1 MGGPARGGIVGLT
14 SSPWFSPVEE
24 AVSDLLPVP
33 PPLPWRARAEAL
45 LGGRTLTPVRLAVA
59 LGGLAV
65 VVVLGGAVAVWVV
78 RTPPSTE
85 SLIPL
90 AAGATAAPSG
100 VSEPSAASE
109 TVDGIVVQAAGAV
122 AAPGVYR
129 LANDARVIDLIDAA
143 GGLAPGAD
151 PNRLALAA
159 KVTDGE
165 RVYVP
170 VVGEPLPA
178 AVGRGGSTSAGDAG
192 PVDLNTA
199 TESDLDALPGIGP
212 ATAAAIIAH
221 RDRNGPFTSVD
232 QLLEVRG
239 IGPAKL
245 EQLTG
250 LVRV

>member
-1 MGGPARGGIVGLT
+1 M
-14 SSPWFSPVEE
+14 
-24 AVSDLLPVP
+24 SDLLPVP
-33 PPLPWRARAEAL
+33 PPLSWRARAESL

-59 LGGLAV
+59 LAGLAAV
-65 VVVLGGAVAVWVV
+65 VGLGGVVAVWVL

-90 AAGATAAPSG
+90 AAGATAAPS
-100 VSEPSAASE
+100 SAPQLAP
-109 TVDGIVVQAAGAV
+109 VDGIVVQAAGAV
-122 AAPGVYR
+122 VAPGVYR
-129 LANDARVIDLIDAA
+129 LPNDARVIDLIDAA

-159 KVTDGE
+159 KVADGE

-170 VVGEPLPA
+170 IVGEPLPA
-178 AVGRGGSTSAGDAG
+178 AVGSGGAKGMGDAG

-199 TESDLDALPGIGP
+199 NESDLDALPGIGP
-212 ATAAAIIAH
+212 ATAAAIVAH
-221 RDRNGPFTSVD
+221 RDRHGPFTSVD

>member
-1 MGGPARGGIVGLT
+1 L
-14 SSPWFSPVEE
+14 S
-24 AVSDLLPVP
+24 
-33 PPLPWRARAEAL
+33 WRARAESL
-45 LGGRTLTPVRLAVA
+45 LGGRTLTPARLAVA
-59 LGGLAV
+59 LAGLAAV
-65 VVVLGGAVAVWVV
+65 VGLGGVVAVWVL

-90 AAGATAAPSG
+90 AAGATAAPS
-100 VSEPSAASE
+100 SAPQLAP
-109 TVDGIVVQAAGAV
+109 VDGIVVQAAGAV
-122 AAPGVYR
+122 VAPGVYR
-129 LANDARVIDLIDAA
+129 LPNDARVIDLIDAA

-159 KVTDGE
+159 KVADGE

-170 VVGEPLPA
+170 IVGEPLPA
-178 AVGRGGSTSAGDAG
+178 AVGSGGAKGMGDAG

-199 TESDLDALPGIGP
+199 NESDLDALPGIGP
-212 ATAAAIIAH
+212 ATAAAIVAH
-221 RDRNGPFTSVD
+221 RDRHGPFTSVD

>member
-1 MGGPARGGIVGLT
+1 M
-14 SSPWFSPVEE
+14 
-24 AVSDLLPVP
+24 SDLLPVP
-33 PPLPWRARAEAL
+33 PPLSWRARAESL
-45 LGGRTLTPVRLAVA
+45 LGGRTLTPARLAVA
-59 LGGLAV
+59 LAGLAAV
-65 VVVLGGAVAVWVV
+65 VGLGGVVAVWVL

-90 AAGATAAPSG
+90 AAGATAAPS
-100 VSEPSAASE
+100 SAPQLAP
-109 TVDGIVVQAAGAV
+109 VDGIVVQAAGAV
-122 AAPGVYR
+122 VAPGVYR
-129 LANDARVIDLIDAA
+129 LPNDARVIDLIDAA

-159 KVTDGE
+159 KVADGE

-170 VVGEPLPA
+170 IVGEPLPA
-178 AVGRGGSTSAGDAG
+178 AVGSGGATGTGDAG

-199 TESDLDALPGIGP
+199 NESDLDALPGIGP
-212 ATAAAIIAH
+212 ATAAAIVAH
-221 RDRNGPFTSVD
+221 RDRHGPFTSVD

>member
-1 MGGPARGGIVGLT
+1 L
-14 SSPWFSPVEE
+14 S
-24 AVSDLLPVP
+24 
-33 PPLPWRARAEAL
+33 WRARAESL
-45 LGGRTLTPVRLAVA
+45 LGGRTLTPARLAVA
-59 LGGLAV
+59 LAGLAAV
-65 VVVLGGAVAVWVV
+65 VGLGGVVAGWVL

-90 AAGATAAPSG
+90 AAGATAAPS
-100 VSEPSAASE
+100 SAPQLAP
-109 TVDGIVVQAAGAV
+109 VDGIVVQAAGAV
-122 AAPGVYR
+122 VAPGVYR
-129 LANDARVIDLIDAA
+129 LPNDARVIDLIDAA

-159 KVTDGE
+159 KVADGE

-170 VVGEPLPA
+170 IVGEPLPA
-178 AVGRGGSTSAGDAG
+178 AVGSGGAKGMGDAG

-199 TESDLDALPGIGP
+199 NESDLDALPGIGP
-212 ATAAAIIAH
+212 ATAAAIVAH
-221 RDRNGPFTSVD
+221 RDRHGPFTSVD

>member
-1 MGGPARGGIVGLT
+1 L
-14 SSPWFSPVEE
+14 S
-24 AVSDLLPVP
+24 
-33 PPLPWRARAEAL
+33 WRARAESL

-59 LGGLAV
+59 LAGLAAV
-65 VVVLGGAVAVWVV
+65 VGLGGVVAVWVL

-85 SLIPL
+85 SLVPL
-90 AAGATAAPSG
+90 AAGASAAPS
-100 VSEPSAASE
+100 SAPELAP
-109 TVDGIVVQAAGAV
+109 VDGIVVQAAGAV
-122 AAPGVYR
+122 VAPGVYR
-129 LANDARVIDLIDAA
+129 LPSDARVIDLIDAA
-143 GGLAPGAD
+143 GGLTPGAD

-159 KVTDGE
+159 KVADGE

-170 VVGEPLPA
+170 IVGEPLPA
-178 AVGRGGSTSAGDAG
+178 AVGSGGAKGMGDAG

-199 TESDLDALPGIGP
+199 NESDLDALPGIGP
-212 ATAAAIIAH
+212 ATAAAIVAH
-221 RDRNGPFTSVD
+221 RDRHGPFTSVD

>member
-1 MGGPARGGIVGLT
+1 L
-14 SSPWFSPVEE
+14 S
-24 AVSDLLPVP
+24 
-33 PPLPWRARAEAL
+33 WRARAESL
-45 LGGRTLTPVRLAVA
+45 LGGRTLTPVRVAVA
-59 LGGLAV
+59 LAGLAAV
-65 VVVLGGAVAVWVV
+65 VGLGGVVAVWVL

-90 AAGATAAPSG
+90 AAGASAAPS
-100 VSEPSAASE
+100 SAPELAP
-109 TVDGIVVQAAGAV
+109 VDGIVVQAAGAV
-122 AAPGVYR
+122 VAPGVYR
-129 LANDARVIDLIDAA
+129 LPSDARVIDLIDAA
-143 GGLAPGAD
+143 GGLTPGAD

-159 KVTDGE
+159 KVADGE

-170 VVGEPLPA
+170 IVGEPLPA
-178 AVGRGGSTSAGDAG
+178 AVGSGGAKGMGDAG

-199 TESDLDALPGIGP
+199 NESDLDALPGIGP
-212 ATAAAIIAH
+212 ATAAAIVAH
-221 RDRNGPFTSVD
+221 RDRHGPFTSVD